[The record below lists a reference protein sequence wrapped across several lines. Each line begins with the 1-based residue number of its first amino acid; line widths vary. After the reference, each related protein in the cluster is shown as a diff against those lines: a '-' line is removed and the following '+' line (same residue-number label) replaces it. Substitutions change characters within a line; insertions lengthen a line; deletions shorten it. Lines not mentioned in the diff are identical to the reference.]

1 MFLFLLNKKQK
12 KMEQNKPL
20 VAVVIIHWNR
30 KQLLEKFLPALT
42 KSTYPNL
49 KIILADNNSKD
60 RSTEWV
66 KQNFPHIQIIK
77 NNENYGYAGGYNRAL
92 LYVQADYYVLLNND
106 VEVTPDWIEPIIDV
120 VENDKSI
127 AAAQPKII
135 DYNNQTLFEYAGA
148 AGGYMDYLG
157 YAFCRGRIF
166 EKIETDT
173 NQYNSIQKVFWVSG
187 ACMFIRS
194 EVFRSLDGFDEYFFA
209 HMEEIDLCWRMQ
221 LKGYNAVVVPQ
232 SKVYHVGGGTLSKQS
247 PYKTYLNF
255 RNSLIM
261 LTKNLP
267 ISTLIWLIPVRST
280 LDLISSIYFLING
293 FPRYSA
299 SIHKAHAQY
308 FFKFSKWWKLRE
320 QNNSVKPI
328 KKLSSVYKRSIVF
341 EHFIKRNSIF
351 SKLNKKH
358 FNL

>member
-1 MFLFLLNKKQK
+1 MLPSVAIVILNYNGLNFLQQFLPSVIASTYVNKKII
-12 KMEQNKPL
+12 
-20 VAVVIIHWNR
+20 VADNASTDESIFWLKENYPTV
-30 KQLLEKFLPALT
+30 QLLL
-42 KSTYPNL
+42 
-49 KIILADNNSKD
+49 SK
-60 RSTEWV
+60 
-66 KQNFPHIQIIK
+66 
-77 NNENYGYAGGYNRAL
+77 ENKGYAGGYNWTL
-92 LYVQADYYVLLNND
+92 KNIEADYFVLLNSD
-106 VEVTPDWIEPIIDV
+106 IEVTPQWIEPIIALM
-120 VENDKSI
+120 ENDKSI
-127 AAAQPKII
+127 AACQPKILSWK
-135 DYNNQTLFEYAGA
+135 NKTQFEYAGA
-148 AGGYMDYLG
+148 AGGYLDCLG
-157 YAFCRGRIF
+157 YPFARGRVFDIC
-166 EKIETDT
+166 ETDT
-173 NQYNSIQKVFWVSG
+173 AQYNTTQKIFWASG
-187 ACMFIRS
+187 AAMFIRS
-194 EVFRSLDGFDEYFFA
+194 NVFHQLNGFDEYFFA

-320 QNNSVKPI
+320 QNNSFIPI